1 MSTRSLL
8 ASAWALDVNTG
19 TSDDPEW
26 TPIKGMSSFKETI
39 DSTMEDDSDF
49 DDPEWGSDEVTQRKW
64 RLECEGKRKRDADNE
79 TTFTPDPGQEF
90 IRRAGNRVGVGS
102 GIEIRYY
109 RRDGAPDAWQGR
121 ANVQYGGGG
130 GATTALEPFNFT
142 LGGRGSRTEL
152 TPYPDLETETE

>member
-1 MSTRSLL
+1 MGTRSLL
-8 ASAWALDVNTG
+8 ASAWRLDVNTG
-19 TSDDPEW
+19 TSAAPAW
-26 TPIKGMSSFKETI
+26 TQVKGMASFKETI

-64 RLECEGKRKRDADNE
+64 KLETEGKRKRDDSSE
-79 TTFTPDPGQEF
+79 VTFIPDPGQEF

-109 RRDGAPDAWQGR
+109 RRDGDSQAWQGHV
-121 ANVQYGGGG
+121 NVQPGGGG

-142 LGGRGSRTEL
+142 LGGKGSRTEL
-152 TPYPDLETETE
+152 KPYPDLTPV

>member
-1 MSTRSLL
+1 MGTRSLL
-8 ASAWALDVNTG
+8 ASAWRLDVNTG
-19 TSDDPEW
+19 TPAVPVW
-26 TPIKGMSSFKETI
+26 TQVKGMSSLKETI

-64 RLECEGKRKRDADNE
+64 KIETEGKRKRDADNDV
-79 TTFTPDPGQEF
+79 TFIPDPGQEF
-90 IRRAGNRVGVGS
+90 VRQAGNRVGVGS

-109 RRDGAPDAWQGR
+109 RRDGSPDAWQGHV
-121 ANVQYGGGG
+121 NVQPGGGG

-152 TPYPDLETETE
+152 TPYPALAAA